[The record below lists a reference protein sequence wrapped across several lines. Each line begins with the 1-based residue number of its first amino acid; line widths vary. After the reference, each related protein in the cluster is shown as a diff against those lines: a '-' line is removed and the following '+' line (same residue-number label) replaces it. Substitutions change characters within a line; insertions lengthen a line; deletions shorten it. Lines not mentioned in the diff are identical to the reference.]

1 MSCRVQNFKTGEI
14 EYTLPNNK
22 ESKLFKSLK
31 SATQNSLEAEKLYEQ
46 IRSKEFKN
54 WFGRDWEKDYS
65 VDFFTD
71 ENGEPE
77 LVDEIGFHSF
87 KNNKGETFP
96 IYIQIKES
104 SNSLNIGRDIQ
115 KYLEILNKLKSILV

>member
-46 IRSKEFKN
+46 IRSKEFKT

-71 ENGEPE
+71 ENGEPN
-77 LVDEIGFHSF
+77 LVTEFGFHSF
-87 KNNKGETFP
+87 KNNKGDTFP
-96 IYIQIKES
+96 IAAEIKES
-104 SNSLNIGRDIQ
+104 SNALNIGRDVQEDLINTFSWI
-115 KYLEILNKLKSILV
+115 YY